1 MKEFWIDSDVLI
13 WSKNNAYRFFAPHS
27 AQFWYL
33 LARGFQE
40 GVTRLT
46 RRNFKEIMEG
56 RDPKDPLVP
65 WMQTQQE
72 RAPKHVGVSPST
84 EVEDL
89 AKEIG
94 AYVYSNP
101 RFETC
106 WQNEFARGADAWL
119 IAQASVNDGIVVTR
133 EGRPIPGSQAT
144 KDSQPLQA
152 PRRNAHEHV
161 RHAGPARNGDC
172 GSFEI

>member
-72 RAPKHVGVSPST
+72 
-84 EVEDL
+84 
-89 AKEIG
+89 
-94 AYVYSNP
+94 
-101 RFETC
+101 
-106 WQNEFARGADAWL
+106 
-119 IAQASVNDGIVVTR
+119 
-133 EGRPIPGSQAT
+133 
-144 KDSQPLQA
+144 
-152 PRRNAHEHV
+152 
-161 RHAGPARNGDC
+161 
-172 GSFEI
+172 